1 MIYKVKRFSNIDFFP
16 RPIILDLKRV
26 ERKLYES
33 GLSKRE
39 VDIIIDGLRGCDDPE
54 EIMEWVK
61 TGKVNN
67 PKVQKIM
74 EETGLSFPAAYIE
87 SEERLYSFNSDMPEE
102 IKIENLI
109 LKKTKPLKFISFLG
123 RHIKS
128 LGESQGKFLCYDF
141 FLGSKNIGS
150 IIFNLDAPGVVDLSM
165 VIIKHDYQGNH
176 YATKIIIWFINYFK
190 DHGFKKITLDAAEGS
205 PDAVHIYEKL
215 GFRKVKVISKN
226 DIWGG
231 LTNMELI
238 L

>member
-1 MIYKVKRFSNIDFFP
+1 MIYKIKRFSDSP
-16 RPIILDLKRV
+16 SRPNILDLKQV

-39 VDIIIDGLRGCDDPE
+39 VDIIIDGLRGCDEPE
-54 EIMEWVK
+54 KIMKWVK
-61 TGKVNN
+61 TGKVED
-67 PKVQKIM
+67 PKILEIM
-74 EETGLSFPAAYIE
+74 KKTGLSFPAAYIE
-87 SEERLYSFNSDMPEE
+87 SEERTYSFNSEMPEE
-102 IKIENLI
+102 IKIDNLD

-128 LGESQGKFLCYDF
+128 LGESQEKYLGYDF
-141 FLGSKNIGS
+141 YLGTKNIGG
-150 IIFNLDAPGVVDLSM
+150 ICLNLDSPGIVDLSEI
-165 VIIKHDYQGNH
+165 VIKPNYRGNH
-176 YATKIIIWFINYFK
+176 YATKIITWFIDYFQK
-190 DHGFKKITLDAAEGS
+190 HGYKKITLDAAEGS

-215 GFRKVKVISKN
+215 GFKKVKVVSKD

>member
-1 MIYKVKRFSNIDFFP
+1 MIYRVQRFSSIDSSS
-16 RPIILDLKRV
+16 RPVTLDLKQV
-26 ERKLYES
+26 ERKLYEL

-39 VDIIIDGLRGCDDPE
+39 VDIIIDGLRGCDEPG
-54 EIMEWVK
+54 EIIKWVK
-61 TGKVNN
+61 TGEVDN
-67 PKVQKIM
+67 PRVQKIM

-102 IKIENLI
+102 IKIENLV

-128 LGESQGKFLCYDF
+128 LGESQGKYLGYDF
-141 FLGSKNIGS
+141 YLGQKNIGG
-150 IIFNLDAPGVVDLSM
+150 IIFNLDAPGVIDLSE

-176 YATKIIIWFINYFK
+176 YATKIITWFINYFRN
-190 DHGFKKITLDAAEGS
+190 HGFKKITLDAAEGS
-205 PDAVHIYEKL
+205 PNAVHIYEKL
-215 GFRKVKVISKN
+215 GFRKVKVVSKD